1 MLSFCRT
8 LLLYGLVILVMR
20 LMGKRQIGQLQPYE
34 LVVAIMISDLASVPM
49 QNTGIP
55 IASGVIPILTILAAQ
70 IGISLLLFRS
80 NKARK
85 ILSGTP
91 ITMIKEGR
99 ILEENLKKE
108 IFNLNDLLEAVHIAG
123 FSDLAQVREAVLET
137 NGELSVY
144 GYDKEPLPINLIL
157 DGKLLRH
164 NLKVAGVTEKELHK
178 QITKVGAKDTSQV
191 LICSYFASN
200 KWYIQRKEAHP
211 T

>member
-157 DGKLLRH
+157 DGKLLKH
-164 NLKVAGVTEKELHK
+164 NLKVAGITEKQLHK
-178 QITKVGAKDTSQV
+178 QIARTGAKDISQI
-191 LICSYFASN
+191 LICCYFETN
-200 KWYIQRKEAHP
+200 KWYIQRKEAYP